1 MPRLKKHRTVRCNP
15 AAYYFKPRAI
25 PLSQL
30 EEIKLEIDELES
42 LRLADYLALS
52 HEQAAVKMKISRAT
66 FGRIVETARKKI
78 VNAILNGKAIRIGNE
93 MPQLIK
99 EKAIVKC
106 SKYKSL
112 LRTNSEKGKL
122 NVVSV
127 INKPGEKK

>member
-1 MPRLKKHRTVRCNP
+1 MPRLKKHRTVKCNP
-15 AAYYFKPRAI
+15 TAYYFKPRAV

-106 SKYKSL
+106 SKY
-112 LRTNSEKGKL
+112 
-122 NVVSV
+122 
-127 INKPGEKK
+127 

>member
-1 MPRLKKHRTVRCNP
+1 M
-15 AAYYFKPRAI
+15 
-25 PLSQL
+25 
-30 EEIKLEIDELES
+30 ES